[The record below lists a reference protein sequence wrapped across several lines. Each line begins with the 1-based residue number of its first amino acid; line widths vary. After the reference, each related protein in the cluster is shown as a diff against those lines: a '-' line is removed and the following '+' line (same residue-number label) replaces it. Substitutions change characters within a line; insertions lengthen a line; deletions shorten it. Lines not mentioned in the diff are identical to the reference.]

1 MKIRLKPLH
10 YLIIAFVTISIV
22 KLVISLFRST
32 PWITWDELA
41 YIDGAE
47 QIFHGHPIL
56 MTHTDYTHAYPAGY
70 SYFIAPAFA
79 LGDIGTVY
87 SGMLAINAFLSTA
100 IIFPA
105 FFISRRFLDAKT
117 SVLLSAVIAV
127 LPAITLHSFAAM
139 SENAFVPVFLL
150 SAWLVMKSF
159 SDEWQGHKKIIGDLA
174 TGFSIMLLVF
184 IKATGVAMVAALF
197 SLVLFQIFREKSVK
211 TIWDKILVLLPFIAA
226 IPVGLFAWWSGTI
239 GAGYNIPSY
248 LTRLSSPFTD
258 FHSFIAFFRVLLSE
272 IDYYLFASYFFFG
285 VFTLFFVWKL
295 KKDSN
300 KNRDA
305 SIVFSVYAL
314 ATAFFLAL
322 ITTVH
327 IYGSVL
333 TVYSRYVYP
342 VVPVFFI
349 MGAIGIKKYLER
361 PSPKTTKAIAV
372 VFLSAVGLF
381 WATFPLKGI
390 KLVNNL
396 DIYNIYMARPDVFV
410 SRITF
415 PFFVMIALLM
425 AVLFVA
431 FIYFHPKLRTVLVA
445 VLLASVALT
454 APALHLQSPVEIKE
468 KEDNQIVTW
477 LYDNGADKVVM
488 DSSYRGQME
497 AANLEKQLVFWWR
510 GDIVHTDVNNTGSI
524 GYFLSPDNYSYSIV
538 AEEKI
543 IWNTWYLYDLQ

>member
-1 MKIRLKPLH
+1 MKLRLKPLH
-10 YLIIAFVTISIV
+10 YLIIAFVTISLV

-56 MTHTDYTHAYPAGY
+56 MTNTDYTHAYPSGY

-79 LGDIGTVY
+79 LGNIGAVY

-100 IIFPA
+100 VIFPA
-105 FFISRRFLDAKT
+105 FFISRRFIDAKT

-127 LPAITLHSFAAM
+127 LPAITLHTFAAM

-159 SDEWQGHKKIIGDLA
+159 SGEWMGHKKIVGDVA
-174 TGFSIMLLVF
+174 AGVSILLLVF

-197 SLVLFQIFREKSVK
+197 SIVLFQIIRTRSLTVL
-211 TIWDKILVLLPFIAA
+211 WNKILVLLPFMAA
-226 IPVGLFAWWSGTI
+226 IPAGAYMLWSNGTAI
-239 GAGYNIPSY
+239 GYNVSSY
-248 LTRLSSPFTD
+248 LSRLWKPFTGVD
-258 FHSFIAFFRVLLSE
+258 AFVAFGRVLLSE
-272 IDYYLFASYFFFG
+272 IDYYMFASYFFFT
-285 VFTLFFVWKL
+285 VFSLFFVWKL

-300 KNRDA
+300 KNRDTA
-305 SIVFSVYAL
+305 IVFAVYAF

-322 ITTVH
+322 VTTVH

-349 MGAIGIKKYLER
+349 MGAIGIKKYLKH
-361 PSPKTTKAIAV
+361 PTPKAMKAIAV
-372 VFLSAVGLF
+372 VFFSAVGLF

-396 DIYNIYMARPDVFV
+396 DIYNIYMARPDVFIT
-410 SRITF
+410 RITF
-415 PFFVMIALLM
+415 PFFVMTALLM

-431 FIYFHPKLRTVLVA
+431 FLYFHPKLKTVLVA
-445 VLLASVALT
+445 ALLASVALT
-454 APALHLQSPVEIKE
+454 APALSLQSPVEIKE
-468 KEDNQIVTW
+468 KEDNQIVAW
-477 LYDNGADKVVM
+477 LYENGADSVVM
-488 DSSYRGQME
+488 DSSYQGQRE
-497 AANLEKQLVFWWR
+497 AATLEKQLVFWWR
-510 GDIVHTDVNNTGSI
+510 GDIVHTDVNNTGDI